1 LQRRINLNK
10 MKRFI
15 TPIVLL
21 FSGVLF
27 SQEKE
32 NNTQKDSIKNLKEVV
47 ISANQIIG
55 SKFEAANKTGSAS
68 YISAA
73 DLQKFNY
80 TDINRVLRTVTGVN
94 VYEEDGF
101 GLRPNISLRGTSPDR
116 SAKITLMEDNVLI
129 APAPYSA
136 PAAYYFPSVA
146 RMSAVEILKGSSQ
159 IQYGPFTTGG
169 TINFVSAPIPTKFS
183 AGYLTDYGSFNTSR
197 TVANVGIANETIG
210 AVVQFLNYNSDG
222 FKDLPSGANTGFDK
236 KDVMAKFRVQS
247 KPTSKIYNALDFK
260 MVYAEE
266 DANETYLGLTEDDFN
281 NSPFMRYAGSEKDNI
296 TTKNNQFS
304 VTHTLK
310 TSNYFSVTTT
320 AYRNKFARNWYKLND
335 VRFGGTTY
343 NISDILEDP
352 ITNALAFDYINGSLN
367 SPNNALRVRANNRA
381 YLAQGVQTK
390 LDFHFLTGE
399 VYHDL
404 EIGVR
409 YHKDSEDRFQ
419 WNDSYA
425 MIDGSMVLT
434 TAGTP
439 GTQDNRIA
447 YANALAAH
455 ALYKIKYND
464 LTVTPGIRFE
474 TIDLLNKNFG
484 TNDVTRTGANL
495 VTNDN
500 HVKVWLP
507 GIGANYR
514 FNNYVSLFGGVHK
527 GFAPPTNTPGTDAE
541 NSTNYEIGTRYNYKK
556 FSGELVVYFNDYKNL
571 LGSDLAAS
579 GGSGTLDQFNAGEA
593 HVKGIEFLINYQV
606 LKEESKFKLPITF
619 GYTLTDTEFVNE
631 FASSDGAWGTIEKG
645 DEIPYISKHQ
655 FNASIALEHAKFEL
669 IVGVRYS
676 GEFRTVAG
684 QGSIP
689 NKNSVPSNTVVD
701 FGSKYKFN
709 KHFSVT
715 GNINNLF
722 DTTYLVSRVPA
733 GLRPGMPFSASIG
746 IAAQF

>member
-1 LQRRINLNK
+1 
-10 MKRFI
+10 
-15 TPIVLL
+15 
-21 FSGVLF
+21 
-27 SQEKE
+27 
-32 NNTQKDSIKNLKEVV
+32 
-47 ISANQIIG
+47 
-55 SKFEAANKTGSAS
+55 
-68 YISAA
+68 
-73 DLQKFNY
+73 
-80 TDINRVLRTVTGVN
+80 
-94 VYEEDGF
+94 
-101 GLRPNISLRGTSPDR
+101 
-116 SAKITLMEDNVLI
+116 
-129 APAPYSA
+129 
-136 PAAYYFPSVA
+136 
-146 RMSAVEILKGSSQ
+146 
-159 IQYGPFTTGG
+159 
-169 TINFVSAPIPTKFS
+169 
-183 AGYLTDYGSFNTSR
+183 
-197 TVANVGIANETIG
+197 
-210 AVVQFLNYNSDG
+210 
-222 FKDLPSGANTGFDK
+222 
-236 KDVMAKFRVQS
+236 
-247 KPTSKIYNALDFK
+247 
-260 MVYAEE
+260 
-266 DANETYLGLTEDDFN
+266 
-281 NSPFMRYAGSEKDNI
+281 MRYAGSEKDNI

-343 NISDILEDP
+343 NISNILEDP
-352 ITNALAFDYINGSLN
+352 ITNALAFDYITGSLN

-404 EIGVR
+404 EVGIR

-484 TNDVTRTGANL
+484 ANDVTRTGANL
-495 VTNDN
+495 ITSDN

-507 GIGANYR
+507 GVGANYR
-514 FNNYVSLFGGVHK
+514 INNDLSFFGGVHK

-541 NSTNYEIGTRYNYKK
+541 KSINYELGTRFNYNKL
-556 FSGELVVYFNDYKNL
+556 SAEIVTYFNNYSNL

-593 HVKGIEFLINYQV
+593 HVKGIELLLNYQV
-606 LKEESKFKLPITF
+606 LKEESKFKLPISF

-631 FASSDGAWGTIEKG
+631 FSSSDGAWGTIEKG

-669 IVGVRYS
+669 ILGVRYS

-689 NKNSVPSNTVVD
+689 KENSVPSNTVVD

>member
-1 LQRRINLNK
+1 MQHRINLNK
-10 MKRFI
+10 MKRIIVPF
-15 TPIVLL
+15 VLL
-21 FSGVLF
+21 FSSIIF

-32 NNTQKDSIKNLKEVV
+32 NNTSKDSVKNLKEVV
-47 ISANQIIG
+47 ISANQMIG

-183 AGYLTDYGSFNTSR
+183 AGFLTDYGSFNTSR
-197 TVANVGIANETIG
+197 TVANVGIANETVG

-222 FKDLPSGANTGFDK
+222 FKNLPSGANTGFDK

-247 KPTSKIYNALDFK
+247 KPTSKIYNAFDFK

-266 DANETYLGLTEDDFN
+266 DANETYLGLTEEDFN

-343 NISDILEDP
+343 AIDAILEDP
-352 ITNALAFDYINGSLN
+352 TTNALAFDYVTGAQN
-367 SPNNALRVRANNRA
+367 SPNNALRVRANNRG

-390 LDFHFLTGE
+390 LDFHFLTGD

-404 EIGVR
+404 EVGVR

-439 GTQDNRIA
+439 GTQDNRVA
-447 YANALAAH
+447 YAKALAAH

-474 TIDLLNKNFG
+474 TIDLLNKNYG
-484 TNDVTRTGANL
+484 TNDVTRTGVNL
-495 VTNDN
+495 VENDN

-541 NSTNYEIGTRYNYKK
+541 NSTNYEIGTRHNYKK

-669 IVGVRYS
+669 ILGARYS

-689 NKNSVPSNTVVD
+689 NENSVPSNIVVD

-746 IAAQF
+746 LAAQF

>member
-1 LQRRINLNK
+1 
-10 MKRFI
+10 MKYIIVPI
-15 TPIVLL
+15 TFLI
-21 FSGVLF
+21 SGLVF
-27 SQEKE
+27 SQENE
-32 NNTQKDSIKNLKEVV
+32 NNTQKDSVKNLKEVV

-183 AGYLTDYGSFNTSR
+183 AGFLTDYGSFNTSR
-197 TVANVGIANETIG
+197 TVANVGIANETVG

-222 FKDLPSGANTGFDK
+222 FKNLPSGANTGFDK
-236 KDVMAKFRVQS
+236 KDVMAKFRVKS

-266 DANETYLGLTEDDFN
+266 DANETYLGLTEEDFN

-343 NISDILEDP
+343 PIDVILEDP
-352 ITNALAFDYINGSLN
+352 TTNELAFDYLTGAQN
-367 SPNNALRVRANNRA
+367 SPNNALRVRANNRG

-404 EIGVR
+404 EVGVR

-439 GTQDNRIA
+439 GTQDNRVA
-447 YANALAAH
+447 YASALAAH

-474 TIDLLNKNFG
+474 TIDLLNKNYG
-484 TNDVTRTGANL
+484 TNDVTRTGINL
-495 VTNDN
+495 VENDN

-556 FSGELVVYFNDYKNL
+556 FSGEFVVYFNDYKNL

-669 IVGVRYS
+669 ILGARYS

-689 NKNSVPSNTVVD
+689 NENSVPSNTVVD

>member
-1 LQRRINLNK
+1 

-15 TPIVLL
+15 TPIFLL

-183 AGYLTDYGSFNTSR
+183 AGFLTDYGSFNTSR

-352 ITNALAFDYINGSLN
+352 ITNALAFDYITGSLN

-404 EIGVR
+404 EVGVR

-425 MIDGSMVLT
+425 MLDGSMVLT
-434 TAGTP
+434 TTGTP

-507 GIGANYR
+507 GVGANYR
-514 FNNYVSLFGGVHK
+514 INNDLSFFGGVHK

-541 NSTNYEIGTRYNYKK
+541 KSINYELGSRFNINK
-556 FSGELVVYFNDYKNL
+556 FSGEIVTYFNNYSNL

-579 GGSGTLDQFNAGEA
+579 GGSGTLDQFNVGEA
-593 HVKGIEFLINYQV
+593 HVKGIELLINYQV
-606 LKEESKFKLPITF
+606 LKEESKFKLPISF

-631 FASSDGAWGTIEKG
+631 FSSSDGAWGTIEKG

-655 FNASIALEHAKFEL
+655 FNASIALEHTKFEL
-669 IVGVRYS
+669 ILGVRYS

-689 NKNSVPSNTVVD
+689 KENSVPSNTVVD

>member
-1 LQRRINLNK
+1 
-10 MKRFI
+10 MKYI
-15 TPIVLL
+15 IAPIILL
-21 FSGVLF
+21 ISGIAF
-27 SQEKE
+27 SQDKE
-32 NNTQKDSIKNLKEVV
+32 TKNDSLKSLKEVV

-55 SKFEAANKTGSAS
+55 SKFEATNKTGSAA

-169 TINFVSAPIPTKFS
+169 TINFVSAPIPKKFS
-183 AGYLTDYGSFNTSR
+183 AGFLTDYGSFNTSR
-197 TVANVGIANETIG
+197 TVANVGIANETVG

-222 FKDLPSGANTGFDK
+222 FKNLPNGANTGFDK
-236 KDVMAKFRVQS
+236 NDVMAKFRVQS
-247 KPTSKIYNALDFK
+247 KPTSKIYNAIEFK
-260 MVYAEE
+260 MVYADE

-320 AYRNKFARNWYKLND
+320 AYRNKFSRNWYKLND

-343 NISDILEDP
+343 AIDAILEDP
-352 ITNALAFDYINGSLN
+352 VTNELAFEYVTGAQN
-367 SPNNALRVRANNRA
+367 SPNNALRVRANNRG

-404 EIGVR
+404 EVGVR

-425 MIDGSMVLT
+425 MINGSMVLT
-434 TAGTP
+434 TAGIP

-447 YANALAAH
+447 YAEALAAH

-474 TIDLLNKNFG
+474 TIDLLNKNYG
-484 TNDVTRTGANL
+484 TNDVTRTGTNL
-495 VTNDN
+495 VKNDN

-507 GIGANYR
+507 GVGTNYR
-514 FNNYVSLFGGVHK
+514 INNNLSFFGGVHK
-527 GFAPPTNTPGTDAE
+527 GFAPPTNTPGTNAE
-541 NSTNYEIGTRYNYKK
+541 KSINYELGSRFKHNNL
-556 FSGELVVYFNDYKNL
+556 SGEVVAYFNNYSNL

-593 HVKGIEFLINYQV
+593 HVKGIELLLNYPV
-606 LKEESKFKLPITF
+606 LNEDGKFKLPITF
-619 GYTLTDTEFVNE
+619 GYTFTDTEFVNE
-631 FASSDGAWGTIEKG
+631 FASSDGAWGTIVKG

-669 IVGVRYS
+669 ILGARFN

-689 NKNSVPSNTVVD
+689 NEFSVPNNTVVD

-709 KHFSVT
+709 KNFSLT

-746 IAAQF
+746 IAAKF

>member
-1 LQRRINLNK
+1 
-10 MKRFI
+10 MKYIIVPI
-15 TPIVLL
+15 TFLI
-21 FSGVLF
+21 SGLVF
-27 SQEKE
+27 SQENE
-32 NNTQKDSIKNLKEVV
+32 NNTQKDSVKNLKEVV

-183 AGYLTDYGSFNTSR
+183 AGFLTDFGSFNASR
-197 TVANVGIANETIG
+197 TVANVGIANETVG

-222 FKDLPSGANTGFDK
+222 FKNLPSGANTGFDK
-236 KDVMAKFRVQS
+236 KDVMAKFRVKS
-247 KPTSKIYNALDFK
+247 KPTSEIYNALDFK

-266 DANETYLGLTEDDFN
+266 DANETYLGLTEEDFN

-343 NISDILEDP
+343 PIDVILEDP
-352 ITNALAFDYINGSLN
+352 TTNELAFDYLTGAQN
-367 SPNNALRVRANNRA
+367 SPNNALRVRANNRG
-381 YLAQGVQTK
+381 YLAQGIQTK
-390 LDFHFLTGE
+390 LDFHFLTGD

-404 EIGVR
+404 EVGVR

-447 YANALAAH
+447 YAKALAAH

-474 TIDLLNKNFG
+474 TIDLLNKNYG
-484 TNDVTRTGANL
+484 TNDVTRTGINL
-495 VTNDN
+495 VENDN

-507 GIGANYR
+507 GVGANYR

-669 IVGVRYS
+669 ILGARYS

-689 NKNSVPSNTVVD
+689 NENSVPSNTVVD

>member
-15 TPIVLL
+15 TPIFLL

-183 AGYLTDYGSFNTSR
+183 AGFLTDYGSFNTSR
-197 TVANVGIANETIG
+197 TVANVGIANETVG

-352 ITNALAFDYINGSLN
+352 ITNALAFDYITGSLN

-404 EIGVR
+404 EVGVR

-455 ALYKIKYND
+455 VLYKIKYND
-464 LTVTPGIRFE
+464 LTVTPGMRFE

-507 GIGANYR
+507 GVGANYR
-514 FNNYVSLFGGVHK
+514 INNDLSFFGGVHK
-527 GFAPPTNTPGTDAE
+527 GFAPPTNTSGTDAE

>member
-1 LQRRINLNK
+1 
-10 MKRFI
+10 MKYIIVPI
-15 TPIVLL
+15 TFLI
-21 FSGVLF
+21 SGLVF
-27 SQEKE
+27 SQENE
-32 NNTQKDSIKNLKEVV
+32 NNTQKDSVKNLKEVV

-183 AGYLTDYGSFNTSR
+183 AGFLTDYGSFNTSR
-197 TVANVGIANETIG
+197 TVANVGIANETVG

-222 FKDLPSGANTGFDK
+222 FKNLPSGANTGFDK
-236 KDVMAKFRVQS
+236 KDVMAKFRVKS

-266 DANETYLGLTEDDFN
+266 DANETYLGLTEEDFN

-343 NISDILEDP
+343 PIDVILEDP
-352 ITNALAFDYINGSLN
+352 TTNELAFDYLTGAQN
-367 SPNNALRVRANNRA
+367 SPNNALRVRANNRG

-390 LDFHFLTGE
+390 LDFHFLTGD

-404 EIGVR
+404 EVGVR

-439 GTQDNRIA
+439 GTQDNRVA
-447 YANALAAH
+447 YASALAAH
-455 ALYKIKYND
+455 ALYKIKHND

-474 TIDLLNKNFG
+474 TIDLLNKNYG
-484 TNDVTRTGANL
+484 TNDVTRTGVNL
-495 VTNDN
+495 VENDN

-514 FNNYVSLFGGVHK
+514 FNNYVSLFGGIHK

-669 IVGVRYS
+669 ILGARYS

-709 KHFSVT
+709 KHFSLT

>member
-1 LQRRINLNK
+1 

-15 TPIVLL
+15 TPIILL

-183 AGYLTDYGSFNTSR
+183 AGFLTDYGSFNTSR
-197 TVANVGIANETIG
+197 TVANVGIANETVG

-404 EIGVR
+404 EVGVR

-455 ALYKIKYND
+455 ALYKIKYNY

-507 GIGANYR
+507 GVGANYR
-514 FNNYVSLFGGVHK
+514 INNDLSFFGGVHK
-527 GFAPPTNTPGTDAE
+527 GFAPPTNTSGTDAE

>member
-1 LQRRINLNK
+1 
-10 MKRFI
+10 MKYIIVPI
-15 TPIVLL
+15 TFLI
-21 FSGVLF
+21 SGLVF
-27 SQEKE
+27 SQENE
-32 NNTQKDSIKNLKEVV
+32 NNTQKDSVKNLKEVV

-183 AGYLTDYGSFNTSR
+183 AGFLTDYGSFNTSR
-197 TVANVGIANETIG
+197 TVANVGIANETVG

-222 FKDLPSGANTGFDK
+222 FKNLPSGANTGFDK
-236 KDVMAKFRVQS
+236 KDVMAKFRVKS

-266 DANETYLGLTEDDFN
+266 DANETYLGLTEEDFN

-343 NISDILEDP
+343 PIDVILEDP
-352 ITNALAFDYINGSLN
+352 TTNELAFDYLTGAQN
-367 SPNNALRVRANNRA
+367 SPNNALRVRANNRG
-381 YLAQGVQTK
+381 YLAQGIQTK
-390 LDFHFLTGE
+390 LDFHFLTGD

-404 EIGVR
+404 EVGVR

-447 YANALAAH
+447 YAKALAAH

-474 TIDLLNKNFG
+474 TIDLLNKNYG
-484 TNDVTRTGANL
+484 TNDVTRTGINL
-495 VTNDN
+495 VENDN

-507 GIGANYR
+507 GVGANYR

-669 IVGVRYS
+669 ILGARYS

-689 NKNSVPSNTVVD
+689 NENSVPSNTVVD

-746 IAAQF
+746 IATQF

>member
-1 LQRRINLNK
+1 
-10 MKRFI
+10 MKYIIVPI
-15 TPIVLL
+15 TFLI
-21 FSGVLF
+21 SGLVF
-27 SQEKE
+27 SQENE
-32 NNTQKDSIKNLKEVV
+32 NNTQKDSVKNLKEVV

-183 AGYLTDYGSFNTSR
+183 AGFLTDYGSFNTSR
-197 TVANVGIANETIG
+197 TVANVGIANETVG

-222 FKDLPSGANTGFDK
+222 FKNLPSGANTGFDK
-236 KDVMAKFRVQS
+236 KDVMAKFRVKS

-266 DANETYLGLTEDDFN
+266 DANETYLGLTEEDFN

-343 NISDILEDP
+343 PIDVILEDP
-352 ITNALAFDYINGSLN
+352 TTNELAFDYLTGAQN
-367 SPNNALRVRANNRA
+367 SPNNALRVRANNRG
-381 YLAQGVQTK
+381 YLAQGIQTK
-390 LDFHFLTGE
+390 LDFHFLTGD

-404 EIGVR
+404 EVGVR

-447 YANALAAH
+447 YAKALAAH

-474 TIDLLNKNFG
+474 TIDLLNKNYG
-484 TNDVTRTGANL
+484 TNDVTRTGINL
-495 VTNDN
+495 VENDN

-507 GIGANYR
+507 GVGANYR

-631 FASSDGAWGTIEKG
+631 FASSDGAWGEIEKG

-669 IVGVRYS
+669 ILGARYS

-689 NKNSVPSNTVVD
+689 NENSVPSNTVVD

>member
-1 LQRRINLNK
+1 
-10 MKRFI
+10 MKYII

-21 FSGVLF
+21 FSGLVF

-32 NNTQKDSIKNLKEVV
+32 NNTQKDSVKNLKEVV

-169 TINFVSAPIPTKFS
+169 TINFVSAPIPTKFN
-183 AGYLTDYGSFNTSR
+183 AGFLTDYGSFNTSR
-197 TVANVGIANETIG
+197 TVANVGIANEKIG

-222 FKDLPSGANTGFDK
+222 FKNLPSGTNTGFDK

-266 DANETYLGLTEDDFN
+266 DANETYLGLTEEDFN
-281 NSPFMRYAGSEKDNI
+281 NSPFMRYSGSEKDNI

-310 TSNYFSVTTT
+310 TSNYFSITTT

-343 NISDILEDP
+343 PIDAILEDP
-352 ITNALAFDYINGSLN
+352 TTNALAFDYVTGAQN
-367 SPNNALRVRANNRA
+367 SPNNALRVRANNRG

-390 LDFHFLTGE
+390 LDFHFLTGD

-404 EIGVR
+404 EVGVR

-419 WNDSYA
+419 WNDNYA

-439 GTQDNRIA
+439 GTQDNRVA
-447 YANALAAH
+447 YAKALAAH
-455 ALYKIKYND
+455 ALYKIKYNS

-474 TIDLLNKNFG
+474 TIDLLNKNYG
-484 TNDVTRTGANL
+484 TNDVIRTGVNL
-495 VTNDN
+495 VENDN

-541 NSTNYEIGTRYNYKK
+541 NSTNYEIGTRYNFKK

-579 GGSGTLDQFNAGEA
+579 GGSGTLDQFNAGKA

-655 FNASIALEHAKFEL
+655 FNASIVLEHAKFEL
-669 IVGVRYS
+669 ILGARYS

-722 DTTYLVSRVPA
+722 DTKYLVSRVPA

>member
-1 LQRRINLNK
+1 
-10 MKRFI
+10 MKYIIVPI
-15 TPIVLL
+15 TFLI
-21 FSGVLF
+21 SGLVF
-27 SQEKE
+27 SQENE
-32 NNTQKDSIKNLKEVV
+32 NNTQKDSVKNLKEVV

-183 AGYLTDYGSFNTSR
+183 AGFLTDYGSFNTSR
-197 TVANVGIANETIG
+197 TVANVGIANETVG

-222 FKDLPSGANTGFDK
+222 FKNLPSGANTGFDK
-236 KDVMAKFRVQS
+236 KDVMAKFRVKS

-266 DANETYLGLTEDDFN
+266 DANETYLGLTEEDFN

-343 NISDILEDP
+343 PIDVILEDP
-352 ITNALAFDYINGSLN
+352 TTNELAFDYLTGAQN
-367 SPNNALRVRANNRA
+367 SPNNALRVRANNRG
-381 YLAQGVQTK
+381 YLAQGIQTK
-390 LDFHFLTGE
+390 LDFHFLTGD

-404 EIGVR
+404 EVGVR

-447 YANALAAH
+447 YAKALAAH

-474 TIDLLNKNFG
+474 TIDLLNKNYG
-484 TNDVTRTGANL
+484 TNDVTRTGINL
-495 VTNDN
+495 VENDN

-507 GIGANYR
+507 GVGANYR

-669 IVGVRYS
+669 ILGARYS
-676 GEFRTVAG
+676 GEFRTIAG

-689 NKNSVPSNTVVD
+689 NENSVPSNTVVD

>member
-1 LQRRINLNK
+1 
-10 MKRFI
+10 MKYII
-15 TPIVLL
+15 TPIALL
-21 FSGVLF
+21 ISGLVF

-32 NNTQKDSIKNLKEVV
+32 NNTQKDSVKNLKEVV

-183 AGYLTDYGSFNTSR
+183 AGFLTDYGSFNTSR
-197 TVANVGIANETIG
+197 TVANVGIANETVG

-222 FKDLPSGANTGFDK
+222 FKNLQSGANTGFDK

-266 DANETYLGLTEDDFN
+266 DANETYLGLTEEDFN

-310 TSNYFSVTTT
+310 TTNYFSITTT

-343 NISDILEDP
+343 PINAILEDP
-352 ITNALAFDYINGSLN
+352 TTNALAFDYVTGAQN
-367 SPNNALRVRANNRA
+367 SPNNALRVRANNRG

-390 LDFHFLTGE
+390 LDFHFLTGD

-404 EIGVR
+404 EVGVR

-439 GTQDNRIA
+439 GTQDNRVA
-447 YANALAAH
+447 YAKALAAH
-455 ALYKIKYND
+455 ALYKIKYNN

-474 TIDLLNKNFG
+474 TIDLLNKNYG
-484 TNDVTRTGANL
+484 TNDVIRTGVNL
-495 VTNDN
+495 VENDN

-507 GIGANYR
+507 GVGANYR

-655 FNASIALEHAKFEL
+655 FNASISLEHAKFEL
-669 IVGVRYS
+669 ILGARYS

-709 KHFSVT
+709 KHFSLT

>member
-1 LQRRINLNK
+1 MLI
-10 MKRFI
+10 
-15 TPIVLL
+15 
-21 FSGVLF
+21 SGIAF
-27 SQEKE
+27 SQEIETK
-32 NNTQKDSIKNLKEVV
+32 NDSVKTLKEVV
-47 ISANQIIG
+47 VSANQIIG

-146 RMSAVEILKGSSQ
+146 RMNAVEILKGSSQ

-169 TINFVSAPIPTKFS
+169 TINFVSAPIPKKFS
-183 AGYLTDYGSFNTSR
+183 AGFLTDYGSFNTSR
-197 TVANVGIANETIG
+197 TVANVGIANETVG
-210 AVVQFLNYNSDG
+210 ALVQFLKYNSDG
-222 FKDLPSGANTGFDK
+222 FKNLPSGANTGFDK

-247 KPTSKIYNALDFK
+247 KPTSKIYNAFDFK

-266 DANETYLGLTEDDFN
+266 DANETYLGLTEEDFN

-310 TSNYFSVTTT
+310 TSNYFSLTTT

-343 NISDILEDP
+343 ALDAILENP
-352 ITNALAFDYINGSLN
+352 RMNALAFDYITGAQN
-367 SPNNALRVRANNRA
+367 SPNNALRVRANNRG

-390 LDFHFLTGE
+390 FDFHFLTGN

-404 EIGVR
+404 EVGVR
-409 YHKDSEDRFQ
+409 YHKDNEDRFQ
-419 WNDSYA
+419 WNDNYA
-425 MIDGSMVLT
+425 MVDGLMVLT
-434 TAGTP
+434 TAGIP

-447 YANALAAH
+447 FAEALAAH
-455 ALYKIKYND
+455 ALYKIKYKD

-474 TIDLLNKNFG
+474 TIDLLNKNYG
-484 TNDVTRTGANL
+484 INDENRTGVNL
-495 VTNDN
+495 LTRDN

-507 GIGANYR
+507 GVGTNYR
-514 FNNYVSLFGGVHK
+514 FNNYVSLFGGIHK

-556 FSGELVVYFNDYKNL
+556 FSGEFVVYFNDYKNL

-631 FASSDGAWGTIEKG
+631 FASTNGAWGTIEKG

-669 IVGVRYS
+669 ILGARYS

-689 NKNSVPSNTVVD
+689 NENSVPSNTVVD

-733 GLRPGMPFSASIG
+733 GLRPGMPFSASVG

>member
-1 LQRRINLNK
+1 
-10 MKRFI
+10 MKYI
-15 TPIVLL
+15 IVPIAMLI
-21 FSGVLF
+21 SGIAF
-27 SQEKE
+27 SQETETK
-32 NNTQKDSIKNLKEVV
+32 NDSVKTLKEVV
-47 ISANQIIG
+47 VSANQIIG

-146 RMSAVEILKGSSQ
+146 RMNAVEILKGSSQ

-169 TINFVSAPIPTKFS
+169 TINFVSAPIPKKFS
-183 AGYLTDYGSFNTSR
+183 AGFLTDYGSFNTSR
-197 TVANVGIANETIG
+197 TVANAGIANETVG
-210 AVVQFLNYNSDG
+210 AVVQFLSYNSDG
-222 FKDLPSGANTGFDK
+222 FKNLPSGANIGFDK

-247 KPTSKIYNALDFK
+247 KPTSKIYNAFDFK

-266 DANETYLGLTEDDFN
+266 DANETYLGLTEEDFN

-310 TSNYFSVTTT
+310 TSNYFSLTTT

-343 NISDILEDP
+343 ALDAILENP
-352 ITNALAFDYINGSLN
+352 TMNALAFDYITGAQN
-367 SPNNALRVRANNRA
+367 SPNNALRVRANNRG

-390 LDFHFLTGE
+390 FDFHFLTGN

-404 EIGVR
+404 EVGVR
-409 YHKDSEDRFQ
+409 YHKDNEDRFQ
-419 WNDSYA
+419 WNDNYA
-425 MIDGSMVLT
+425 MVDGLMVLT
-434 TAGTP
+434 TAGIP

-447 YANALAAH
+447 FAEALAAH
-455 ALYKIKYND
+455 ALYKIKYKD

-474 TIDLLNKNFG
+474 TIDLLNKNYG
-484 TNDVTRTGANL
+484 INDENRTGVNL
-495 VTNDN
+495 LTRDN

-507 GIGANYR
+507 GVGTNYR

-556 FSGELVVYFNDYKNL
+556 FSGEFVVYFNDYKNL

-593 HVKGIEFLINYQV
+593 HVKGIEFLFNYQV

-669 IVGVRYS
+669 ILGARYS

-689 NKNSVPSNTVVD
+689 NENSVPSNTVVD

-733 GLRPGMPFSASIG
+733 GLRPGMPFSASVG

>member
-1 LQRRINLNK
+1 
-10 MKRFI
+10 MKYII
-15 TPIVLL
+15 TPIFLL
-21 FSGVLF
+21 FSGLVF

-32 NNTQKDSIKNLKEVV
+32 NNTQKDSVKNLKEVV

-183 AGYLTDYGSFNTSR
+183 AGFLTDYGSFNTSR

-222 FKDLPSGANTGFDK
+222 FKNLPSGANTGFDK

-266 DANETYLGLTEDDFN
+266 DANETYLGLTEEDFN

-310 TSNYFSVTTT
+310 TSNYFSLTTT
-320 AYRNKFARNWYKLND
+320 AYRNKFERNWYKLND

-343 NISDILEDP
+343 PIDAILEDP
-352 ITNALAFDYINGSLN
+352 TTNALAFDYLTGAQN
-367 SPNNALRVRANNRA
+367 SPNNALRVRANNRG

-404 EIGVR
+404 EVGVR

-425 MIDGSMVLT
+425 MIDGSMALT

-439 GTQDNRIA
+439 GTQDNRVA
-447 YANALAAH
+447 YASALAAH

-474 TIDLLNKNFG
+474 TIDLLNKNYG
-484 TNDVTRTGANL
+484 TNDVTRTGVNL
-495 VTNDN
+495 VENDN

-507 GIGANYR
+507 GVGANYR

-631 FASSDGAWGTIEKG
+631 FASSDGAWGEIEKG

-669 IVGVRYS
+669 ILGARYS

-689 NKNSVPSNTVVD
+689 NENSVPSNTVVD

>member
-1 LQRRINLNK
+1 
-10 MKRFI
+10 
-15 TPIVLL
+15 
-21 FSGVLF
+21 
-27 SQEKE
+27 
-32 NNTQKDSIKNLKEVV
+32 
-47 ISANQIIG
+47 
-55 SKFEAANKTGSAS
+55 
-68 YISAA
+68 
-73 DLQKFNY
+73 
-80 TDINRVLRTVTGVN
+80 
-94 VYEEDGF
+94 
-101 GLRPNISLRGTSPDR
+101 
-116 SAKITLMEDNVLI
+116 
-129 APAPYSA
+129 
-136 PAAYYFPSVA
+136 
-146 RMSAVEILKGSSQ
+146 
-159 IQYGPFTTGG
+159 
-169 TINFVSAPIPTKFS
+169 
-183 AGYLTDYGSFNTSR
+183 
-197 TVANVGIANETIG
+197 
-210 AVVQFLNYNSDG
+210 
-222 FKDLPSGANTGFDK
+222 
-236 KDVMAKFRVQS
+236 MAKFRVQS

-281 NSPFMRYAGSEKDNI
+281 KSPFMRYTGSEKDNI

-404 EIGVR
+404 EVGVR

-527 GFAPPTNTPGTDAE
+527 GFAPPTNTL
-541 NSTNYEIGTRYNYKK
+541 R
-556 FSGELVVYFNDYKNL
+556 
-571 LGSDLAAS
+571 
-579 GGSGTLDQFNAGEA
+579 
-593 HVKGIEFLINYQV
+593 H
-606 LKEESKFKLPITF
+606 
-619 GYTLTDTEFVNE
+619 
-631 FASSDGAWGTIEKG
+631 
-645 DEIPYISKHQ
+645 HQ
-655 FNASIALEHAKFEL
+655 
-669 IVGVRYS
+669 Y
-676 GEFRTVAG
+676 
-684 QGSIP
+684 
-689 NKNSVPSNTVVD
+689 
-701 FGSKYKFN
+701 
-709 KHFSVT
+709 
-715 GNINNLF
+715 
-722 DTTYLVSRVPA
+722 
-733 GLRPGMPFSASIG
+733 
-746 IAAQF
+746 

>member
-1 LQRRINLNK
+1 
-10 MKRFI
+10 MKYIIVPI
-15 TPIVLL
+15 TFLI
-21 FSGVLF
+21 SGLVF
-27 SQEKE
+27 SQENE
-32 NNTQKDSIKNLKEVV
+32 NNTQKDSVKNLKEVV

-183 AGYLTDYGSFNTSR
+183 AGFLTDYGSFNTSR
-197 TVANVGIANETIG
+197 TVANVGIANETVG

-222 FKDLPSGANTGFDK
+222 FKNLPSGANTGFDK
-236 KDVMAKFRVQS
+236 KDVMAKFRVKS

-266 DANETYLGLTEDDFN
+266 DANETYLGLTEEDFN

-343 NISDILEDP
+343 PIDVILEDP
-352 ITNALAFDYINGSLN
+352 TTNELAFDYLTGAQN
-367 SPNNALRVRANNRA
+367 SPNNALRVRANNRG
-381 YLAQGVQTK
+381 YLAQGIQTK
-390 LDFHFLTGE
+390 LDFHFLTGD

-404 EIGVR
+404 EVGVR

-439 GTQDNRIA
+439 GTQDNRVA
-447 YANALAAH
+447 YASALAAH

-474 TIDLLNKNFG
+474 TIDLLNKNYG
-484 TNDVTRTGANL
+484 TNDVTRTGINL
-495 VTNDN
+495 VENDN

-507 GIGANYR
+507 GVGANYR

-669 IVGVRYS
+669 ILGARYS

-689 NKNSVPSNTVVD
+689 NENSVPSNTVVD

>member
-1 LQRRINLNK
+1 
-10 MKRFI
+10 MKYIIVPI
-15 TPIVLL
+15 TFLI
-21 FSGVLF
+21 SGLVF
-27 SQEKE
+27 SQENE
-32 NNTQKDSIKNLKEVV
+32 NNTQKDSVKNLKEVV

-183 AGYLTDYGSFNTSR
+183 AGFLTDYGSFNTSR
-197 TVANVGIANETIG
+197 TVANVGIANETVG

-222 FKDLPSGANTGFDK
+222 FKNLPSGANTGFDK
-236 KDVMAKFRVQS
+236 KDVMAKFRVKS

-266 DANETYLGLTEDDFN
+266 DANETYLGLTEEDFN

-343 NISDILEDP
+343 PIDVILEDP
-352 ITNALAFDYINGSLN
+352 TTNELAFDYLTGAQN
-367 SPNNALRVRANNRA
+367 SPNNALRVRANNRG
-381 YLAQGVQTK
+381 YLAQGIQTK
-390 LDFHFLTGE
+390 LDFHFLTGD

-404 EIGVR
+404 EVGVR

-447 YANALAAH
+447 YAKALAAH

-474 TIDLLNKNFG
+474 TIDLLNKNYG
-484 TNDVTRTGANL
+484 TNDVTRTGINL
-495 VTNDN
+495 VENDN

-507 GIGANYR
+507 GVGANYR

-669 IVGVRYS
+669 ILGARYS

>member
-1 LQRRINLNK
+1 
-10 MKRFI
+10 MKHI
-15 TPIVLL
+15 IIPIALL
-21 FSGVLF
+21 FSVSLF

-32 NNTQKDSIKNLKEVV
+32 NNTQKDSVKSLKEVV

-55 SKFEAANKTGSAS
+55 SKFEAVNKTGSAS
-68 YISAA
+68 YISTE

-169 TINFVSAPIPTKFS
+169 TINFVSAPIPKKFS
-183 AGYLTDYGSFNTSR
+183 AGFLTDYGSFNTSR
-197 TVANVGIANETIG
+197 TVANVGIANETVG

-266 DANETYLGLTEDDFN
+266 DANETYLGLTEEDFN

-343 NISDILEDP
+343 NIDAILEDP
-352 ITNALAFDYINGSLN
+352 TTNALAFDYLTGAQN
-367 SPNNALRVRANNRA
+367 SPNNALRVRANNRG

-390 LDFHFLTGE
+390 LDFHFLTGD

-404 EIGVR
+404 EVGVR

-447 YANALAAH
+447 YASALAAH
-455 ALYKIKYND
+455 VLYKIKYND

-474 TIDLLNKNFG
+474 TIDLLNKNYG
-484 TNDVTRTGANL
+484 TNDVSRTGINL
-495 VTNDN
+495 TTRDN

-507 GIGANYR
+507 GVGANYR

-556 FSGELVVYFNDYKNL
+556 FSGEFVVYFNDYKNL

-593 HVKGIEFLINYQV
+593 QVKGIEFLINYQV
-606 LKEESKFKLPITF
+606 LKKESKFKLPITF

-669 IVGVRYS
+669 ILGARYS

-689 NKNSVPSNTVVD
+689 NEFSVPNNTVVD

-709 KHFSVT
+709 KHFSLT

>member
-1 LQRRINLNK
+1 
-10 MKRFI
+10 MKYI
-15 TPIVLL
+15 VAPIVLL
-21 FSGVLF
+21 LSGIGF
-27 SQEKE
+27 SQE
-32 NNTQKDSIKNLKEVV
+32 NNTKKDSVKTLKEVV
-47 ISANQIIG
+47 ISANQMIG

-68 YISAA
+68 YISAE

-169 TINFVSAPIPTKFS
+169 TINFVSAAIPKKFS
-183 AGYLTDYGSFNTSR
+183 AGFLTDYGSFNTSR
-197 TVANVGIANETIG
+197 TVANVGIANETVG

-222 FKDLPSGANTGFDK
+222 FKNLPSDANTGFDK

-247 KPTSKIYNALDFK
+247 KPTSKIYNAIEFK
-260 MVYAEE
+260 MVYADE
-266 DANETYLGLTEDDFN
+266 DSNETYLGLTEEDFAK
-281 NSPFMRYAGSEKDNI
+281 SPFMRYAGSEKDNI

-310 TSNYFSVTTT
+310 ISNYFSITTT

-343 NISDILEDP
+343 PIDAILEDP
-352 ITNALAFDYINGSLN
+352 TTNALAFDYVTGAQN
-367 SPNNALRVRANNRA
+367 SPNNALRVRANNRG

-390 LDFHFLTGE
+390 LDFHFLTGD

-404 EIGVR
+404 EVGVR

-434 TAGTP
+434 TAGNP
-439 GTQDNRIA
+439 GTQDNRV
-447 YANALAAH
+447 ANASALAAH

-474 TIDLLNKNFG
+474 TIDLLNKNYG

-495 VTNDN
+495 VENDN

-507 GIGANYR
+507 GVGANYR
-514 FNNYVSLFGGVHK
+514 INNNLSFFGGVHK

-541 NSTNYEIGTRYNYKK
+541 KSINYELGSRFKHNKL
-556 FSGELVVYFNDYKNL
+556 SGEVVAYFNNYSNL

-669 IVGVRYS
+669 ILGVRYS

-689 NKNSVPSNTVVD
+689 NENSVPSNTVVD

-709 KHFSVT
+709 KHFSLT

-722 DTTYLVSRVPA
+722 DTTYLVSRVPS

>member
-1 LQRRINLNK
+1 
-10 MKRFI
+10 MKYI
-15 TPIVLL
+15 VAPIVFLI
-21 FSGVLF
+21 SAIAF
-27 SQEKE
+27 SQENETK
-32 NNTQKDSIKNLKEVV
+32 NDSIKNLKEVV
-47 ISANQIIG
+47 ISGNQIIG
-55 SKFEAANKTGSAS
+55 SKFEAANKTGSAA

-169 TINFVSAPIPTKFS
+169 TINFVSAAIPTKFS
-183 AGYLTDYGSFNTSR
+183 AGFLSDYGSFNTSR
-197 TVANVGIANETIG
+197 TVANVGISNETIG
-210 AVVQFLNYNSDG
+210 AVVQVLNYNSDG
-222 FKDLPSGANTGFDK
+222 FKDLPKGANTGFAK
-236 KDVMAKFRVQS
+236 NDVMAKFRIQS
-247 KPTSKIYNALDFK
+247 KPTSKTYNAIEFK
-260 MVYAEE
+260 MVYADE
-266 DANETYLGLTEDDFN
+266 DANETYLGLTEEDFN
-281 NSPFMRYAGSEKDNI
+281 KSPFMRYAGSEKDNI
-296 TTKNNQFS
+296 ITKNNQFS
-304 VTHTLK
+304 ITHTLK
-310 TSNYFSVTTT
+310 TNNYFSITTT
-320 AYRNKFARNWYKLND
+320 AYRNKFTRNWYKLND
-335 VRFGGTTY
+335 VRFGGITY
-343 NISDILEDP
+343 NIDAILEDP
-352 ITNALAFDYINGSLN
+352 TTNALAFDFVTGAQN
-367 SPNNALRVRANNRA
+367 SPNNTLRVRANNRG
-381 YLAQGVQTK
+381 YLAQGIQTK
-390 LDFHFLTGE
+390 LDFHYLTGDI
-399 VYHDL
+399 YHDL
-404 EIGVR
+404 EVGIR
-409 YHKDSEDRFQ
+409 YHKDNEDRFQ

-425 MIDGSMVLT
+425 MINGTMVLT

-447 YANALAAH
+447 YAEALAAH
-455 ALYKIKYND
+455 ALYKIKFNNF
-464 LTVTPGIRFE
+464 TVTPGIRFE
-474 TIDLLNKNFG
+474 TIDLLNKNYG
-484 TNDVTRTGANL
+484 TNDVNRTGANL
-495 VTNDN
+495 VKNDN

-507 GIGANYR
+507 GVGANYKINTN
-514 FNNYVSLFGGVHK
+514 FSFFGGVHK
-527 GFAPPTNTPGTDAE
+527 GFAPPTNKEGTEAE
-541 NSTNYEIGTRYNYKK
+541 KSVNYELGSRFKYNRL
-556 FSGELVVYFNDYKNL
+556 SGEIVAYFNDYSNL

-579 GGSGTLDQFNAGEA
+579 GGTGTLDQFNAGEA
-593 HVKGIEFLINYQV
+593 NVKGIELLVNYQV
-606 LKEESKFKLPITF
+606 LKENGKFKLPITF

-669 IVGVRYS
+669 ILGARFN

-684 QGSIP
+684 QGAIP
-689 NKNSVPSNTVVD
+689 NEFSVQNNTVID
-701 FGSKYKFN
+701 FGSKYKYN
-709 KHFSVT
+709 KHFSLT

-722 DTTYLVSRVPA
+722 DSTYLVSRVPA

>member
-1 LQRRINLNK
+1 
-10 MKRFI
+10 MKYI
-15 TPIVLL
+15 VAPIVLL
-21 FSGVLF
+21 LSGIGF
-27 SQEKE
+27 SQE
-32 NNTQKDSIKNLKEVV
+32 NNTKKDSVKTLKEVV
-47 ISANQIIG
+47 ISANQMIG

-68 YISAA
+68 YISAE

-183 AGYLTDYGSFNTSR
+183 AGFLTDYGSFNTSR
-197 TVANVGIANETIG
+197 TVANVGIANETVG

-222 FKDLPSGANTGFDK
+222 FKNLPSDANTGFDK

-247 KPTSKIYNALDFK
+247 KPTSKIYNAFDFK
-260 MVYAEE
+260 MVYADE
-266 DANETYLGLTEDDFN
+266 DANETYLGLTEEDFN

-320 AYRNKFARNWYKLND
+320 AYRNKFSRNWYKLND

-343 NISDILEDP
+343 PIDAILEDP
-352 ITNALAFDYINGSLN
+352 TTNALAFDYVTGAQN
-367 SPNNALRVRANNRA
+367 SPNNALRVRANNRG

-390 LDFHFLTGE
+390 LDFHFLTGD

-404 EIGVR
+404 EVGVR

-434 TAGTP
+434 TAGNP
-439 GTQDNRIA
+439 GTQDNRV
-447 YANALAAH
+447 ANASALAAH

-474 TIDLLNKNFG
+474 TIDLLNKNYG
-484 TNDVTRTGANL
+484 TNDVTRTGVNL
-495 VTNDN
+495 VENDN

-507 GIGANYR
+507 GVGANYR

-527 GFAPPTNTPGTDAE
+527 GFAPPTNRPGTDAE

-556 FSGELVVYFNDYKNL
+556 FSGEFVVYFNDYKNL

-669 IVGVRYS
+669 ILGVRYS

-689 NKNSVPSNTVVD
+689 NENSVPSNTVVD
-701 FGSKYKFN
+701 FGSKYKFK
-709 KHFSVT
+709 KHFSLT

-722 DTTYLVSRVPA
+722 DTTYLVSRVPS

-746 IAAQF
+746 IAAKF

>member
-1 LQRRINLNK
+1 
-10 MKRFI
+10 MKYIIVPI
-15 TPIVLL
+15 TFLI
-21 FSGVLF
+21 SGLVF
-27 SQEKE
+27 SQENE
-32 NNTQKDSIKNLKEVV
+32 NNTQKDSVKNLKEVV

-183 AGYLTDYGSFNTSR
+183 AGFLTDYGSFNTSR
-197 TVANVGIANETIG
+197 TVANVGIANETVG

-222 FKDLPSGANTGFDK
+222 FKNLPSGANTGFDK
-236 KDVMAKFRVQS
+236 KDVMAKFRVKS
-247 KPTSKIYNALDFK
+247 KPTSEIYNALDFK

-266 DANETYLGLTEDDFN
+266 DANETYLGLTEEDFN

-343 NISDILEDP
+343 PIDVILEDP
-352 ITNALAFDYINGSLN
+352 TTNELAFDYLTGAQN
-367 SPNNALRVRANNRA
+367 SPNNALRVRANNRG
-381 YLAQGVQTK
+381 YLAQGIQTK
-390 LDFHFLTGE
+390 LDFHFLTGD

-404 EIGVR
+404 EVGVR

-447 YANALAAH
+447 YAKALAAH

-474 TIDLLNKNFG
+474 TIDLLNKNYG
-484 TNDVTRTGANL
+484 TNDVTRTGINL
-495 VTNDN
+495 VENDN

-507 GIGANYR
+507 GVGANYR

-556 FSGELVVYFNDYKNL
+556 FSGEFVVYFNDYKNL

-669 IVGVRYS
+669 ILGARYS

-689 NKNSVPSNTVVD
+689 NENSVPSNTVVD

-722 DTTYLVSRVPA
+722 DTTYLASRVPA

>member
-1 LQRRINLNK
+1 
-10 MKRFI
+10 MKYI
-15 TPIVLL
+15 IAPIAILI
-21 FSGVLF
+21 SGLTF

-32 NNTQKDSIKNLKEVV
+32 TQNDSVKTLKEVV
-47 ISANQIIG
+47 VSANQIIG

-183 AGYLTDYGSFNTSR
+183 AGFLTDYGSFNTSR
-197 TVANVGIANETIG
+197 TVANVGISNETVG

-222 FKDLPSGANTGFDK
+222 FKNLPSGANTGFDK
-236 KDVMAKFRVQS
+236 KDVMAKFRLQS

-266 DANETYLGLTEDDFN
+266 DANETYLGLTEEDFN

-310 TSNYFSVTTT
+310 TSNYFSITTT

-343 NISDILEDP
+343 AIDAILEDP
-352 ITNALAFDYINGSLN
+352 TTNALAFDYVTGAQN
-367 SPNNALRVRANNRA
+367 SPNNALRVRANNRG
-381 YLAQGVQTK
+381 YLAQGAQTK
-390 LDFHFLTGE
+390 IDFHFLTGK

-404 EIGVR
+404 EVGVR

-447 YANALAAH
+447 YAKALAAH

-474 TIDLLNKNFG
+474 TIDLLNKNYG
-484 TNDVTRTGANL
+484 TNDVNRTGINL
-495 VTNDN
+495 VTRDN

-541 NSTNYEIGTRYNYKK
+541 NSINYEIGTRYNYKK

-606 LKEESKFKLPITF
+606 LKEGGKYKLPITF

-631 FASSDGAWGTIEKG
+631 FASTDGAWGTIEKG

-669 IVGVRYS
+669 ILGARYS

-689 NKNSVPSNTVVD
+689 NENSVPSNTVVD

-709 KHFSVT
+709 KHFSLT